1 MPEELTMKKDV
12 AASAAGAVAPKKPG
26 FSLIDEDL
34 LKSRIYTIR
43 GVKVMLDADLAEIY
57 GYSTKDFNRQV
68 KNNIEKF
75 DEDFRFRLTSEE
87 FEILKSKISTSNC
100 ENSPI
105 FDNFYKKGNLRS
117 KIWTSSDESKVEPQG
132 ILRCK
137 NCTSSEGGEPEP
149 QKNLRSKNLTSSW
162 GGARYAPYAF
172 TEQGIYMLMMVLKGE
187 QATAQSKA
195 LIRLFKQMKDYI
207 AAENKQMLGNDGIA
221 QIALQTAQNTRD
233 IAKHFAGIRE
243 LSGEV
248 HDMRENLGKVNL
260 DLQKVMANF
269 IDQSTFRHFLILNGQ
284 RLEADVA
291 YTQIYGMAKKSVL
304 IVDDYLDVKTLDLL
318 RCVAKGVSVQIFSE
332 QHGRTRLTESMLADF
347 RVARPDVELDDVR
360 TTGNMF
366 HDRYIYLDFGTDSE
380 KLFHCGASSKDA
392 GNKITT
398 IMQLEDIVVYRALF
412 ERLLE
417 NEK

>member
-12 AASAAGAVAPKKPG
+12 AASAAGAVAPKKPE

-43 GVKVMLDADLAEIY
+43 GVKVMIDADLAEIY

-75 DEDFRFRLTSEE
+75 DEDFRFQLTSEE
-87 FEILKSKISTSNC
+87 FEIL
-100 ENSPI
+100 
-105 FDNFYKKGNLRS
+105 
-117 KIWTSSDESKVEPQG
+117 
-132 ILRCK
+132 RCK
-137 NCTSSEGGEPEP
+137 NC
-149 QKNLRSKNLTSSW
+149 TSSW

-172 TEQGIYMLMMVLKGE
+172 TEQGIYMLMTVLKGE

-207 AAENKQMLGNDGIA
+207 AAENKQLLGNDGIA
-221 QIALQTAQNTRD
+221 QIALQTAQNMRD
-233 IAKHFAGIRE
+233 IAKHSAGIRE

-269 IDQSTFRHFLILNGQ
+269 VDPSTFKHFLILNGQ

-318 RCVAKGVSVQIFSE
+318 RCVAKGVSVKIFSE

-347 RVARPDVELDDVR
+347 RAARPDVELGDVR

-398 IMQLEDIVVYRALF
+398 IMQQEDIAGYRALF
-412 ERLLE
+412 GKLLE
-417 NEK
+417 EGE

>member
-1 MPEELTMKKDV
+1 MKKDV
-12 AASAAGAVAPKKPG
+12 AASAAEAVAPKKPE

-75 DEDFRFRLTSEE
+75 DEDFRFRLNSEE
-87 FEILKSKISTSNC
+87 FESLK
-100 ENSPI
+100 P
-105 FDNFYKKGNLRS
+105 

-137 NCTSSEGGEPEP
+137 NCTSSEGDELEPR
-149 QKNLRSKNLTSSW
+149 KNLRSKNLTSSW

-172 TEQGIYMLMMVLKGE
+172 TEQGIYMLMTVLKGE

-207 AAENKQMLGNDGIA
+207 AAENKQLLGNNGIA

-233 IAKHFAGIRE
+233 IAKHSAGIKE

-269 IDQSTFRHFLILNGQ
+269 IDPSTFKHFLILNGQ

-318 RCVAKGVSVQIFSE
+318 RCVAQNVSVKIFSE

-347 RVARPDVELDDVR
+347 RAARPNVELSDVR
-360 TTGNMF
+360 ATGNVF

-398 IMQLEDIVVYRALF
+398 IMQLEDIAGYRALF
-412 ERLLE
+412 ERLLRE
-417 NEK
+417 GE